1 MLQTIK
7 GIFVT
12 LFMSIISFLPH
23 SPFHQFVSIINNIPY
38 LQYLNWFFPVSE
50 CVVVLEVWLS
60 AVVIYYTYSAIMRF
74 IRLL

>member
-1 MLQTIK
+1 MLSTIK

-12 LFMSIISFLPH
+12 LFMSIISFLPS

-38 LQYLNWFFPVSE
+38 LEYLNWFFPVSE
-50 CVVVLEVWLS
+50 CIVVLEVWLS